1 MGRQKTISDDDI
13 LAVARDVFGERGHSA
28 TTRDIAEQAGISEA
42 ILYQRFGTKDDLFFA
57 SMRPSGPDV
66 EAILGPPD
74 PTGDGRA
81 YLRATVSRIAKYLG
95 EIIPLALRVTTHPSF
110 DPAVYARAQPMP
122 SALLR
127 DGLAVRIAALAER
140 GLIAAPAPALVARL
154 LVSLAHDWALGQVVR
169 HMTVHRDQE
178 LKEMVDVV
186 WQGLRK

>member
-13 LAVARDVFGERGHSA
+13 LAVARDVFRERGHSA

-66 EAILGPPD
+66 EAILGPAD
-74 PTGDGRA
+74 PPGDGRA
-81 YLRATVSRIAKYLG
+81 YLRTTVSRISKYLG

-127 DGLAVRIAALAER
+127 DGLAVRIGALAER

-169 HMTVHRDQE
+169 HMAVHRDQE